1 MKTKL
6 TIILLAILTLLCSCN
21 RVIVDDTN
29 CFDIVKPEDL
39 KPIDWNGW
47 NDAYTVFYN
56 FYDNDYDACHDYD
69 GDTILCYGHMASYL
83 YNYQSIDPGD
93 VFLEA
98 STEEQGVGVVFSSV
112 FQHNGCERDSLIRL
126 LNNSS
131 YSDTCFVKGTLEL
144 WAWGKPNCFS
154 VHPCLRVRKLEDI
167 YFK

>member
-6 TIILLAILTLLCSCN
+6 TLVLFIAAITLFACKHKHTCE
-21 RVIVDDTN
+21 
-29 CFDIVKPEDL
+29 DIVKPANL
-39 KPIDWNGW
+39 QPIDWNGW

-56 FYDNDYDACHDYD
+56 FYDNEEDACHDYD
-69 GDTILCYGHMASYL
+69 GDTILCYGHIARYL

-98 STEEQGVGVVFSSV
+98 GTKEQGVGVVFSSV

-131 YSDTCFVKGTLEL
+131 HSDTCFVKGTLEL
-144 WAWGKPNCFS
+144 WGWGEPTCSS
-154 VHPCLRVRKLEDI
+154 VYPCLRVRSLEDI

>member
-6 TIILLAILTLLCSCN
+6 TIVLLATIALFCSCKHTC
-21 RVIVDDTN
+21 D
-29 CFDIVKPEDL
+29 DIVKPSNL
-39 KPIDWNGW
+39 QPIDWNGW
-47 NDAYTVFYN
+47 NDAYTVGYT
-56 FYDNDYDACHDYD
+56 FYDNLDDACYDYV
-69 GDTILCYGHMASYL
+69 GDTILCYGHMARSL

-98 STEEQGVGVVFSSV
+98 GIMEQGVRVLFSSV

-144 WAWGKPNCFS
+144 WAWNGLHNCRT
-154 VHPCLRVRKLEDI
+154 VYPCLRVRSLEDI